1 MVRKMSSTNMSPTA
15 TGTCICF
22 LVQMYAL
29 ILIRQNN
36 KAKKKFLVNFLANT
50 WWFQT

>member
-1 MVRKMSSTNMSPTA
+1 MSSTNMSPTA

-22 LVQMYAL
+22 SGANVRTNFDSTKQYGE
-29 ILIRQNN
+29 
-36 KAKKKFLVNFLANT
+36 KKFLVKFLAKT